1 MRGGAG
7 AAYTFVVVALCF
19 CEVLFTKIEM
29 CGSSETIDSFLGE
42 TADWK
47 GIIEMDCIDEF
58 VDVGE

>member
-29 CGSSETIDSFLGE
+29 CGSS
-42 TADWK
+42 
-47 GIIEMDCIDEF
+47 
-58 VDVGE
+58 